1 MVESLEGIVINEK
14 DYSETS
20 KILSIITKEH
30 GVISVI
36 SKGCRSMKSNLRSVS
51 TKLTYGTFNLYYKE
65 DKLSTLTSVDVLDNF
80 KNIRTDLMSISYAG
94 YLLEL
99 TEQVMKQNSNE
110 KIFDILVSSLKKING
125 GFNPLVIA
133 DIVSLK
139 CLEYLGVMPI
149 LDCCSV
155 CGSTQSIATLSSDM
169 GGYICNKCLTNE
181 PIVSEKA
188 IKLVRMYYYID
199 IDKISK
205 LDVSDNVEKEIHNFI
220 DRYYERYTGLYFK
233 TKKMLKVSDK
243 VC

>member
-110 KIFDILVSSLKKING
+110 KIFDILVSSLKKIND
-125 GFNPLVIA
+125 GFNSLVIA

-205 LDVSDNVEKEIHNFI
+205 LDVSDNVEKEIHSFI

>member
-205 LDVSDNVEKEIHNFI
+205 LDVSDNVEKEIHSFI